1 MLLRSVQCLFSF
13 EIKRIKEELCIFII
27 VTIACILW
35 VIIFQIG
42 NIAIISLFFL
52 FLFEFVE
59 EAASDLLRYISLNVI
74 IYSIIIASSMVLQ
87 QYSYK
92 EDS

>member
-1 MLLRSVQCLFSF
+1 MFVFFFKSKK
-13 EIKRIKEELCIFII
+13 IKNSLVIFII
-27 VTIACILW
+27 VTITCILW

-87 QYSYK
+87 KYSYK